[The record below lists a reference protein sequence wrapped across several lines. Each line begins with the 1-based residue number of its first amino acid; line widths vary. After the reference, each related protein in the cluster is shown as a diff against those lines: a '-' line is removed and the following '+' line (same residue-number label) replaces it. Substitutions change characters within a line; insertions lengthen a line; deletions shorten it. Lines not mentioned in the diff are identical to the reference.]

1 MRRFTHVDATTIE
14 EAQKLLGETE
24 TRALAGGSN
33 IIPLMKL
40 GIAKPDRLVNIK
52 PIPKMDGIS
61 FTEKEGLRI
70 GALAT
75 IDSIANNKMVK
86 EKYPLLS
93 EAASSIASPQIRNV
107 ATLGGNL
114 TQEPRCWYYRGP
126 QPCWLKGGR
135 MCYAAA
141 GENEHHAILGAG
153 TCNSVQPSDSAPA
166 LVALGATA
174 NVAGIS
180 GERSIPVDELFQ
192 KPVEGSKRLSAL
204 KPGELI
210 TRVIVPPPKAGG
222 TGTYIKK
229 MNRRVWTFASVSIAA
244 QLTMKDGTVEDAR
257 LILGGVSSIPWQLSP
272 SEAALRG
279 HPLDEG
285 TIEKAAEAST
295 QGARPLK
302 HNGYK
307 VPLARAV
314 VTEALTKLRSRAA

>member
-1 MRRFTHVDATTIE
+1 MRRFKHVDATTIE

-24 TRALAGGSN
+24 TRAIAGGSN

-52 PIPKMDGIS
+52 LIPRMDGIS
-61 FTEKEGLRI
+61 FSEEEGLMI

-174 NVAGIS
+174 NVASTG
-180 GERSIPVDELFQ
+180 GEQSIPVDELFQ
-192 KPVEGSKRLSAL
+192 KPVQGSKRLSAL

-210 TRVIVPPPKAGG
+210 TRVIVPPPKAGS

-244 QLTMKDGTVEDAR
+244 QLTMKDGAVEDAR
-257 LILGGVSSIPWQLSP
+257 LVLGGVSSIPWQLSQ
-272 SEAALRG
+272 SEAVLRG
-279 HPLDEG
+279 RPLDEG

-295 QGARPLK
+295 QGAHLLK

-307 VPLARAV
+307 VPLAKAV
-314 VTEALTKLRSRAA
+314 VTEALTKLRPRTA